1 MKKMKEEYTK
11 DIENLRKKES
21 NRNKM
26 YSIRLLQQT
35 RKSGRQNLRT

>member
-26 YSIRLLQQT
+26 YSIRLFQQT